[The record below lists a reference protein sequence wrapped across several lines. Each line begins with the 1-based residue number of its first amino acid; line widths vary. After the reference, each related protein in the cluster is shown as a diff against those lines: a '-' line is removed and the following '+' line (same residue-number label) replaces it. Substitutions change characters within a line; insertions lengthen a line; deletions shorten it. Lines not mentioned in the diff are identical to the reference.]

1 MYSLRR
7 AACCCRSRSTSATVF
22 ASEKAVSLSS
32 TLNFSSRALRSS
44 TRSREDK
51 EIKEAEEVKEVE
63 DEADLPVCWVEA
75 LIVNLERRSSNEP
88 EGGGPKAVVG
98 SSWLPVV
105 RARIRLARG
114 LISPRRGL
122 PVAVRGKSNSG
133 HTIHVRIR

>member
-7 AACCCRSRSTSATVF
+7 AVGCCRSCSTSATVC

-32 TLNFSSRALRSS
+32 TCNFSSRALRSS

-51 EIKEAEEVKEVE
+51 EVKEAEEVKEVE
-63 DEADLPVCWVEA
+63 DEADLPVCWVDA

-88 EGGGPKAVVG
+88 EGGPKVIVG

-105 RARIRLARG
+105 RPKIRLARA
-114 LISPRRGL
+114 LISPTRGL

-133 HTIHVRIR
+133 HTIHARIR

>member
-88 EGGGPKAVVG
+88 ERGSKAVVAA
-98 SSWLPVV
+98 SWLPVV
-105 RARIRLARG
+105 RPKIWLARA
-114 LISPRRGL
+114 LISPTRGF